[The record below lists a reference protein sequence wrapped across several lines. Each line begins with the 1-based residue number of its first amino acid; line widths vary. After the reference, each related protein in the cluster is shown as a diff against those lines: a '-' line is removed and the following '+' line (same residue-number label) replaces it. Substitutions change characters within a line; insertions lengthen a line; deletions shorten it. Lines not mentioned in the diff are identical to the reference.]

1 MGTPKA
7 ALEWHG
13 STLLRRTLGVL
24 ARAVPGPLLVVR
36 APGQPLPEI
45 PPQVG
50 VVEDPQEGLGPL
62 QGIAAGL
69 TALEGRAAS
78 AFICSTDLPFLHPAF
93 IRRVLGELTDDLDV
107 VLPMAR
113 GHPQPLAAAYRVSLA
128 PLIAELLAAGQ
139 RRPASLLNHP
149 RCRTLRL
156 GEAELL
162 ADPVL
167 AAADP
172 ALESVIN
179 VNSPDEYRTARMR
192 PAPQVSVQCFG
203 VLAGNGTH
211 HPQAVRAATL
221 SGAAAAAGV
230 VLDRHVVA
238 ALNGD
243 QISRDGETPLT
254 SGDCV
259 AFLSA
264 EAGG

>member
-24 ARAVPGPLLVVR
+24 ARAVSGPLLVVR
-36 APGQPLPEI
+36 APGQALPAI
-45 PPQVG
+45 PPGVG
-50 VVEDPQEGLGPL
+50 VVDDPEEGLGPL
-62 QGIAAGL
+62 QGLAAGL
-69 TALEGRAAS
+69 TALEGRAVG
-78 AFICSTDLPFLHPAF
+78 AFVCSTDLPFLHPGF
-93 IRRVLGELTDDLDV
+93 VRRVLDALTGDLDV
-107 VLPMAR
+107 VLPVAR

-139 RRPASLLNHP
+139 RRPAFLLSHP

-179 VNSPDEYRTARMR
+179 VNSPDEYRSARMR
-192 PAPQVSVQCFG
+192 PAPQVSVQRFG
-203 VLAGNGTH
+203 VLASNG
-211 HPQAVRAATL
+211 HPGPRMVRAATL
-221 SGAAAAAGV
+221 AAAAAAAGV
-230 VLDRHVVA
+230 ALDRHVVA